1 MKNKAV
7 RLLAVTTFV
16 CLLLLLALAAL
27 APWLIRLYADYR
39 RLQQENATALL
50 ITFYVCFLPSLTAL
64 WCLLR
69 LLRNIDRG
77 KVFAETNSSLMAV
90 ISWCCAGVCAA
101 TLAAARWYF
110 PLLLLTASMA
120 FLFLTVRVVR
130 NCFIAAIAVQLEN
143 SLTI

>member
-7 RLLAVTTFV
+7 RLLGITTFV
-16 CLLLLLALAAL
+16 CLLALLVLAAL

-39 RLQQENATALL
+39 RLRQENATAIL
-50 ITFYVCFLPSLTAL
+50 IAFYVCFLPSLTAL

-77 KVFAETNSSLMAV
+77 KVFAETNSTLMAV
-90 ISWCCAGVCAA
+90 ISWCCAGVAAA
-101 TLAAARWYF
+101 TLAAATWYF